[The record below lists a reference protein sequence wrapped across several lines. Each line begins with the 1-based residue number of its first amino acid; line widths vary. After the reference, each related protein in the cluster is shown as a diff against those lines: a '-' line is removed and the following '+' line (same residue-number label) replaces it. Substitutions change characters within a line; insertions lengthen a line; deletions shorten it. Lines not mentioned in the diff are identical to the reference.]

1 MDSEENTTQ
10 NTLKEDES
18 IVQMPAE
25 YNLTIENLTNYLSNK
40 LLPGVLVGGLF
51 GAGYSYYMAENMMM
65 YTLTYSYG
73 FGIATSSIYTGFSFS
88 FFYIFF
94 TVYIPNAN
102 KFVYSFVKEHF
113 YVATLGSIT
122 SRKKSYI

>member
-73 FGIATSSIYTGFSFS
+73 FGIATSSIYTGFSFL
-88 FFYIFF
+88 FFTFSLLYIFQMPINLF
-94 TVYIPNAN
+94 I
-102 KFVYSFVKEHF
+102 H
-113 YVATLGSIT
+113 L
-122 SRKKSYI
+122 SRNISMSLH